1 MKLHVFDCLVQ
12 HSARCSCILI
22 SMFLFLLNSLNQLQ
36 AERDEI
42 FAKFEGSIYDVQQ
55 KCGLTSMLLQRKV
68 QLLEEKLEK
77 KVIYS
82 EH

>member
-1 MKLHVFDCLVQ
+1 MSLIVWFNIQHVVPAYLSVCFW
-12 HSARCSCILI
+12 
-22 SMFLFLLNSLNQLQ
+22 FLLNSLNQLQ